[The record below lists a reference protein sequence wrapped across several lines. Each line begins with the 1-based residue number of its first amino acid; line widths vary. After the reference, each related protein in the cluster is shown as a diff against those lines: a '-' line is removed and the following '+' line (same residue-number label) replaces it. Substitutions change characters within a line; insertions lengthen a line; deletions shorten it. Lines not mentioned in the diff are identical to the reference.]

1 MFTNAKKSSLSCAFC
16 LNAII
21 YRHLSIYIK
30 YRYGCENNHKRPQSS
45 QDILQISFLLKKQAK
60 AYILQG
66 W

>member
-1 MFTNAKKSSLSCAFC
+1 MFTNSKKSSLSCAFC

-45 QDILQISFLLKKQAK
+45 QDILQINQVFFKKK
-60 AYILQG
+60 R
-66 W
+66 

>member
-1 MFTNAKKSSLSCAFC
+1 MFANAKKSSLSWAFC

-45 QDILQISFLLKKQAK
+45 QDILQINQVFF
-60 AYILQG
+60 
-66 W
+66 